1 MKESDGKKK
10 GEKQLSC
17 FFCLSSLTFVFFSFD
32 FQLLV
37 ASLTDST
44 LYYIYLYYKS
54 NTLFYFNH
62 ASLSNKPTSLR
73 LTPPYLWPKQNTRYF
88 YVFVY
93 VPSGFS
99 YSFKYYIYN
108 CSYYFW
114 IDIKKKLL
122 LLTSYKKY
130 GWFYWY
136 FGITYIEWNS
146 HIYPILGRILLL
158 P

>member
-73 LTPPYLWPKQNTRYF
+73 LTPHIFDQNKTPDIFTYLYTSLL
-88 YVFVY
+88 VFLIHSSTTFTIVATT
-93 VPSGFS
+93 FEL
-99 YSFKYYIYN
+99 I
-108 CSYYFW
+108 
-114 IDIKKKLL
+114 
-122 LLTSYKKY
+122 
-130 GWFYWY
+130 
-136 FGITYIEWNS
+136 
-146 HIYPILGRILLL
+146 
-158 P
+158 